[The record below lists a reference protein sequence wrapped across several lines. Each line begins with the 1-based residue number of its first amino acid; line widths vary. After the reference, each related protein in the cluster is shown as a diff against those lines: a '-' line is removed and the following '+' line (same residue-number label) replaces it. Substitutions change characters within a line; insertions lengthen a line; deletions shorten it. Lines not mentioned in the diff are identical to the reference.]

1 MLTPFSFLIVHKTY
15 FLKKLWS
22 PPKLFNMLG
31 AFPARKSSFFTVE
44 ILPYDAMTFAAV
56 PVSDKLKKHDLFNEQ
71 ILCDEPCR
79 IGMRDELTA

>member
-1 MLTPFSFLIVHKTY
+1 MSKGVPIPPSLKELLRFDKSIELMLTPFSFLIVHKTY

-44 ILPYDAMTFAAV
+44 ILPYDAMT
-56 PVSDKLKKHDLFNEQ
+56 
-71 ILCDEPCR
+71 
-79 IGMRDELTA
+79 T